1 MQPDTQLSLIL
12 RLENIGPLKHF
23 QIEIRPGINIIKAPN
38 ASGKTSLVRSLAS
51 MFSNQVPPSHLLSLD
66 EIQGKITVQYGDRT
80 YVKKLRR
87 TSSGSVTASGTV
99 LPFSDSRA
107 FDACVAMAET
117 SVVHKI
123 TGGGTVFR
131 EYLEILS
138 YGKYYSTIM
147 SAAQEL
153 VNDISRELAGPSFER
168 FESIPL
174 LVTELTNLYLRREQV
189 ETKIANLKAGRE
201 DNAKDVIKKKQ
212 ETEAE
217 LSKEENGLSIL
228 KMELYR
234 EEEKMKQLKEFL
246 ELTDDSAKVAA
257 RLRESIANSKK
268 KHKELHKAIAKKSK
282 RVAYLREEVAK
293 LEEERQEKLLF
304 ESEELKAL
312 EEEAKRIDE
321 VINVKEEAIQQ
332 AEKIPEYDPKYGG
345 QLVVEVRKDLAQRIE
360 WLNKVIEYY
369 QDKYMKRMTSAKLR
383 FNRNINRAFKELML
397 KGFENIFLDQDFRLN
412 IIRENGVHQ
421 PVETLS
427 ASEKLTVSLMLML
440 AAKETFLPDFPFFIL
455 DELTLSYDSARFKQI
470 LNYVKRRVPYI
481 VVTALT
487 SEERGEPIVTY
498 EA

>member
-1 MQPDTQLSLIL
+1 MQSDTRPSLIL
-12 RLENIGPLKHF
+12 KLENVGPLKQF
-23 QIEIRPGINIIKAPN
+23 QIEIKHGINIIRAPN
-38 ASGKTSLVRSLAS
+38 ASGKTSLVRGLAS

-66 EIQGKITVQYGDRT
+66 EVYGKITVQFDEKT

-87 TSSGSVTASGTV
+87 TSSGSVVASGTM

-123 TGGGTVFR
+123 AGGGTVFR

-138 YGKYYSTIM
+138 YGKYYSTII

-153 VNDISRELAGPSFER
+153 INDISRELAGPSFER

-189 ETKIANLKAGRE
+189 ETKISNLKAGRE
-201 DNAKDVIKKKQ
+201 DNVKDAIKKKQ
-212 ETEAE
+212 ETEVKLIE
-217 LSKEENGLSIL
+217 EENGLSIL
-228 KMELYR
+228 KTELHR

-257 RLRESIANSKK
+257 RLRESIASSKK

-282 RVAYLREEVAK
+282 HVAYLKEEVAR
-293 LEEERQEKLLF
+293 LEKECEEKLSL

-321 VINVKEEAIQQ
+321 AINLKEEAIQQ
-332 AEKIPEYDPKYGG
+332 AEKVPEYDPKYGG
-345 QLVVEVRKDLAQRIE
+345 QLVVEIRKDLANRIE
-360 WLNKVIEYY
+360 WLNKVVDYY
-369 QDKYMKRMTSAKLR
+369 QDKYMRRMASAKLR

-421 PVETLS
+421 PIETLS

-440 AAKETFLPDFPFFIL
+440 AAKETFLPDFPFFVL
-455 DELTLSYDSARFKQI
+455 DELTLSYDAARFRQI
-470 LNYVKRRVPYI
+470 LNYVQRRVPYI

-487 SEERGEPIVTY
+487 SEEKGEPTVTY
-498 EA
+498 ES